1 MKEIYESPKT
11 TLRKV
16 VMESSCMAASN
27 PEKINTEVDA
37 FNFKTNQQDDGNS
50 FAASGDKVFGT
61 GWTVE

>member
-27 PEKINTEVDA
+27 PAEKDSQMESVSFQT
-37 FNFKTNQQDDGNS
+37 KQQDDGINYES
-50 FAASGDKVFGT
+50 FGGD
-61 GWTVE
+61 WSLDR